1 MQYLN
6 DFPKRDRNHKVE
18 RLAITAFEAFLRN
31 SNDFFIQSQ
40 DVNDYGVDYQLE
52 ITVNGQATNIRLFV
66 QLKGTEQELNFDGS
80 VSISVSRANLNY
92 LLMHPYSF
100 YVCFH
105 APTNML
111 KICFAENILRNYE
124 QSGKCWSEQETLTV
138 KFVDNISES
147 RLHEISELARQN
159 ALAIRD
165 TRINIIKNP
174 IKNIAKTINKIVP
187 KIHIPEDKLLVNEM
201 LMSLYDDNND
211 EIISANFHEFLA
223 ILGEEHPAM
232 IIPYMSEINKG
243 MDQMDYDESRIIDGI
258 QYLRSKLPE
267 GKITK
272 GSLYYSIGN
281 GFSALKR
288 DKEAIQE
295 YKKALEDLSDDSELK
310 AQCYKNMGSSYSALG
325 NESKAMECYQKAL
338 RLTPNLSE
346 ANYSLGVNYN
356 KKGNY
361 ELALEYFDAIVFPH
375 NSPHRLVGVVQWRI
389 NTLFNLGDYRS
400 AYREINTLLSNS
412 ENKEQLWKWCLMLVA
427 TFCRASIISAKLSLP
442 FWERFLCIYPHHP
455 DASRELLLA
464 KNYLRQNSDKAFF
477 SYEDFKKEFELL
489 ILDIKYEDRAFLW
502 DRLGHWAQD
511 EDKWLDAESCFR
523 KAYDIGGG
531 EYGYCL
537 GVALNH
543 LGRFKESLPILLEQ
557 AETIQPD
564 DFSWF
569 QVAVSYE
576 FQGCIP
582 EAIEAYEKCL
592 SLNEKNELALFNLGG
607 LHWNNNNF
615 EEASRVWK
623 LAVMFYPEHE
633 LAHKLRSDI
642 PFILI

>member
-1 MQYLN
+1 MQHLN
-6 DFPKRDRNHKVE
+6 DFPKRDRNHRVE
-18 RLAITAFEAFLRN
+18 RFAITAFEGFLRD

-52 ITVNGQATNIRLFV
+52 ITFNGQATNIRLFV

-80 VSISVSRANLNY
+80 VSISVNRANLNY

-105 APTNML
+105 APTKML
-111 KICFAENILRNYE
+111 KICFAETILRNYE
-124 QSGKCWSEQETLTV
+124 QSEKNWSTQETLTV
-138 KFVDNISES
+138 KFVEDISES
-147 RLHEISELARQN
+147 RLHQVSEMLRHN
-159 ALAIRD
+159 ALAMRD
-165 TRINIIKNP
+165 ARINTIKNP
-174 IKNIAKTINKIVP
+174 IKNVTETISKTVA
-187 KIHIPEDKLLVNEM
+187 KIHIPEDKALVQEM
-201 LMSLYDDNND
+201 LTSLYDDNHD
-211 EIISANFHEFLA
+211 EIISASFHEFLA
-223 ILGEEHPAM
+223 VLGTEHPGM

-243 MDQMDYDESRIIDGI
+243 MDGVGHDENRIIDGI
-258 QYLRSKLPE
+258 KYLRLRLSE

-281 GFSALKR
+281 GFTALNKEN
-288 DKEAIQE
+288 EAIQE
-295 YKKALEDLSDDSELK
+295 YKMALEYLSGDDQLA
-310 AQCYKNMGSSYSALG
+310 AQCYKNMGGSYSSLG
-325 NESKAMECYQKAL
+325 DEEKAIDCYQTAL
-338 RLTPNLSE
+338 KLDPNLSE
-346 ANYSLGVNYN
+346 AIYALGVYYN

-361 ELALEYFDAIVFPH
+361 ELALEYFDSIIFSY

-389 NTLFNLGDYRS
+389 NTLFNLKDYRS
-400 AYREINTLLSNS
+400 AYREINTLLSRS

-427 TFCRASIISAKLSLP
+427 TFCRTSTISAKLSLP
-442 FWERFLCIYPHHP
+442 FWERFLKMYPHNP

-464 KNYLRQNSDKAFF
+464 KNYLRKNNDEIFF
-477 SYEDFKKEFELL
+477 SYDDFKEEFELR
-489 ILDIKYEDRAFLW
+489 ILDVKYEDTAFLW

-523 KAYDIGGG
+523 KAHDIDGG

-543 LGRFKESLPILLEQ
+543 LGRFKESLPLLLEQ
-557 AETIQPD
+557 AELIQPD

-569 QVAVSYE
+569 QVAISYE
-576 FQGCIP
+576 FQGRIL

-607 LHWNNNNF
+607 LHWNNNNL

-623 LAVMFYPEHE
+623 LAVKFYPEHE
-633 LAHKLRSDI
+633 LTHKLRSDI